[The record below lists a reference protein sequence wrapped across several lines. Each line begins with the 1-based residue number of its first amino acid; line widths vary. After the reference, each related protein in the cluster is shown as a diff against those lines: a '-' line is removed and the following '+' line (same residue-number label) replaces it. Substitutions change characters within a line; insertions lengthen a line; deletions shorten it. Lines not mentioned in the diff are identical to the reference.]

1 MIFIASTYA
10 SLYCISTTEKSTCM
24 VVTDEKHVNGDNNNI
39 NNDNNNKKNN
49 DNNNDN
55 NNYNK

>member
-10 SLYCISTTEKSTCM
+10 SLYCISITEKSTCM

-39 NNDNNNKKNN
+39 NNDNDKNKN
-49 DNNNDN
+49 DNKNDN